1 MTTRHVKSVIVGSLL
16 TCGMVAAPAIARA
29 QNTPDLPLKGQRI
42 TVVGCLVNGTV
53 DGNPEKL
60 VLAKAKAGSVESVSE
75 ATCTA
80 TDADSM
86 IRLQDLR
93 QAGLN
98 DGYLGRWMIIDGRL
112 ESQHKVH
119 KVREIHV
126 KSFRPVPVVI
136 PRVAEATPAPFV
148 PSAEPAPAPAPPI
161 AETPAPT
168 PEQPVAT
175 TYVAKELP
183 KTATSLPLVGL
194 IGFLSLA
201 AGLGLHMVKRG
212 RLA

>member
-1 MTTRHVKSVIVGSLL
+1 
-16 TCGMVAAPAIARA
+16 MVAAPAIARA
-29 QNTPDLPLKGQRI
+29 QNTPDLPLEGQRI
-42 TVVGCLVNGTV
+42 TVVGCLVNGKV
-53 DGNPEKL
+53 DGHPEKL

-80 TDADSM
+80 TDADSV
-86 IRLQDLR
+86 IRLQDMR

-98 DGYLGRWMIIDGRL
+98 DGYAGRWMIIEGRL
-112 ESQHKVH
+112 ESQHRVH

-126 KSFRPVPVVI
+126 KNFRPVPVVI

-148 PSAEPAPAPAPPI
+148 PTPEPPAPAPQIAATPPPE
-161 AETPAPT
+161 AEVI
-168 PEQPVAT
+168 VAT
-175 TYVAKELP
+175 TGTAKQLP

-201 AGLGLHMVKRG
+201 AGLGLHLVKRG
-212 RLA
+212 SLA